1 MHRADLEEF
10 KSTLWRKTIT
20 DILQTFCV
28 THDVQ
33 YKQGALYA
41 FYNTFIVIIITIIII
56 IIIIG
61 MNEIIAPFIF
71 INPPPNDTL
80 VTYNLFEAF
89 LFRYVERYFCVDSS
103 HFLYKAFRLFHL
115 LLLYH
120 DPQLALHLQA
130 QEFPPELYAPP
141 WFLTVYAR
149 ALPLP
154 LVLRIWDML
163 ISVDDPAF
171 MFFLGLLQLILT
183 LTKTNIVC
191 NDVNRTVSDSREEE

>member
-1 MHRADLEEF
+1 M
-10 KSTLWRKTIT
+10 
-20 DILQTFCV
+20 
-28 THDVQ
+28 
-33 YKQGALYA
+33 
-41 FYNTFIVIIITIIII
+41 
-56 IIIIG
+56 IIG
-61 MNEIIAPFIF
+61 MNEIIAPFMY
-71 INPPPNDTL
+71 INPPPNDTK

-120 DPQLALHLQA
+120 DPQLALHLQT
-130 QEFPPELYAPP
+130 QEFPPELYAPS

-149 ALPLP
+149 ALPIP

-171 MFFLGLLQLILT
+171 IFFLGLILLILIM
-183 LTKTNIVC
+183 LF
-191 NDVNRTVSDSREEE
+191 